1 MPTDINVADG
11 RIANWHRF
19 DALSTAVVKD
29 RHVLM
34 SNADSET
41 NAREQIKTIW
51 GKLGGRY
58 TPPQVIS
65 FNRDDL
71 GLNSLANG
79 TAAALPAA
87 PPAPTFNSANSSS
100 ITINIS
106 FANSLGGSAPTGVFV
121 AAAPVSGTTIYTLN
135 PVSWPW
141 PATATVQGLAASTA
155 YNVSYGI
162 VNSHGYNN
170 FSTTVSM
177 STTA

>member
-34 SNADSET
+34 SNSDSET
-41 NAREQIKTIW
+41 NAREQIQTIW
-51 GKLGGRY
+51 TKLGGRF

-71 GLNSLANG
+71 GLNALPIG
-79 TAAALPAA
+79 TAAALPAT
-87 PPAPTFNSANSSS
+87 PPAPTFSSATNMS
-100 ITINIS
+100 ITINVA
-106 FANSLGGSAPTGVFV
+106 FTNSLGGSAPINLIVV
-121 AAAPVSGTTIYTLN
+121 ATLGTAMIFSYTA
-135 PVSWPW
+135 VSWPW
-141 PATATVQGLAASTA
+141 PTTATVTGLAASTA
-155 YNVSYGI
+155 YNVSYCI
-162 VNSHGYNN
+162 VNSHGFNN
-170 FSTTVSM
+170 FSTAVSM

>member
-19 DALSTAVVKD
+19 DALSKAVVKD

-41 NAREQIKTIW
+41 NAREQIQTIW
-51 GKLGGRY
+51 DKLGGRY

-71 GLNSLANG
+71 GLNSLADG
-79 TAAALPAA
+79 TAAALPAI

-100 ITINIS
+100 ITINVA
-106 FANSLGGSAPTGVFV
+106 FTNSMGGSAPIQLI
-121 AAAPVSGTTIYTLN
+121 VSARIGTTYIFEYIG
-135 PVSWPW
+135 VSWPW
-141 PATATVQGLAASTA
+141 PSTATVTTLAASTA
-155 YNVSYGI
+155 YSVSYCI
-162 VNSHGYNN
+162 RNSHGFNN
-170 FSTTVSM
+170 FSTEVSM

>member
-19 DALSTAVVKD
+19 DALSKAVVKD

-41 NAREQIKTIW
+41 NAREQIQTIW
-51 GKLGGRY
+51 TKLGGRF

-71 GLNSLANG
+71 GLNALPIG
-79 TAAALPAA
+79 TAAALPAT
-87 PPAPTFNSANSSS
+87 PPTPTFNSATNAS
-100 ITINIS
+100 ITINVA
-106 FANSLGGSAPTGVFV
+106 FTNSLGGSAPISLIV
-121 AAAPVSGTTIYTLN
+121 AAVVGTNTVYEYID
-135 PVSWPW
+135 VSWPW
-141 PATATVQGLAASTA
+141 PTTATVDGLTASTA
-155 YNVSYGI
+155 YSVSYCI
-162 VNSHGYNN
+162 VNSHSFNN
-170 FSTTVSM
+170 FSAAVSM

>member
-51 GKLGGRY
+51 DKLGARY

-71 GLNSLANG
+71 GLNSLADG

-87 PPAPTFNSANSSS
+87 PPAPTFNSANSAS
-100 ITINIS
+100 ITINVA
-106 FANSLGGSAPTGVFV
+106 FTNSMGGSAPIQVIV
-121 AAAPVSGTTIYTLN
+121 AAIPPSGPTIFTFTN
-135 PVSWPW
+135 VTWPW
-141 PATATVQGLAASTA
+141 PTTAVVNSLAASTA
-155 YNVSYGI
+155 YNVSYCI
-162 VNSHGYNN
+162 RNDHGFNN
-170 FSTTVSM
+170 FSTPVSI

>member
-41 NAREQIKTIW
+41 NAREQIQTIW
-51 GKLGGRY
+51 DKLGGRF
-58 TPPQVIS
+58 TPPRVIS
-65 FNRDDL
+65 FNREDL
-71 GLNSLANG
+71 GLNSLPVG
-79 TAAALPAA
+79 TPAAYPTA
-87 PPAPTFNSANSSS
+87 PPAPTFNSANNVS

-106 FANSLGGSAPTGVFV
+106 FANSLGGSAPTQVIV
-121 AAAPVSGTTIYTLN
+121 AAGSTIFTFTN
-135 PVSWPW
+135 VTWPW
-141 PATATVQGLAASTA
+141 PTTAILNGLAASTS
-155 YNVSYGI
+155 YNVSYCI
-162 VNSHGYNN
+162 VNSHGFNN
-170 FSTTVSM
+170 FSTPVSM

>member
-29 RHVLM
+29 RSVLM

-41 NAREQIKTIW
+41 NAREQIQTIW
-51 GKLGGRY
+51 DKLGGRY

-79 TAAALPAA
+79 TAAALPAI
-87 PPAPTFNSANSSS
+87 PPTPTFNSATSSS
-100 ITINIS
+100 ITINVA
-106 FANSLGGSAPTGVFV
+106 FTNSLGGSAPTQIIV
-121 AAAPVSGTTIYTLN
+121 AAAIGTTYIFEYIG
-135 PVSWPW
+135 VSWPW
-141 PATATVQGLAASTA
+141 PSTATVTGLSPSTA
-155 YNVSYGI
+155 YNVSYCI
-162 VNSHGYNN
+162 RNSHGFNN
-170 FSTTVSM
+170 FSASWSM

>member
-41 NAREQIKTIW
+41 NAREQIQTIW
-51 GKLGGRY
+51 DKLGGRY

-79 TAAALPAA
+79 TAAALPAS
-87 PPAPTFNSANSSS
+87 PPAPTFNSANSST
-100 ITINIS
+100 ITINVA
-106 FANSLGGSAPTGVFV
+106 FTNSLGGSAPTQIIVS
-121 AAAPVSGTTIYTLN
+121 AAIGTTYIFEYIN
-135 PVSWPW
+135 VSWPW
-141 PATATVQGLAASTA
+141 PSTATVTTLAPSTA
-155 YNVSYGI
+155 YNVSYCI
-162 VNSHGYNN
+162 RNSHGFNN
-170 FSTTVSM
+170 FSTAVSM